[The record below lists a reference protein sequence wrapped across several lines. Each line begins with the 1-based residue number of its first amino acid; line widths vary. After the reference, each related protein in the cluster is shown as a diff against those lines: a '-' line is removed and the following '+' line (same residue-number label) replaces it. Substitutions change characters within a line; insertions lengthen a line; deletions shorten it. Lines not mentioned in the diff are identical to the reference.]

1 MSLGWAVSVAWSKC
15 DVRLAQTI
23 TARPVGRGGA
33 LRPNDLS
40 YNVRLRDI
48 SQHGCS
54 LELVNRIPVGG
65 RLWLRIPDLSPIAGV
80 IRWEKHFLAGVD
92 FETPLHPS
100 VLDWLVRSQ
109 RG

>member
-1 MSLGWAVSVAWSKC
+1 MYGLPRRSRRVQWDAEVTLCRA
-15 DVRLAQTI
+15 D
-23 TARPVGRGGA
+23 
-33 LRPNDLS
+33 DLS
-40 YNVRLRDI
+40 YHVRLRDI

-80 IRWEKHFLAGVD
+80 VRWEKDFSAGVD

-100 VLDWLVRSQ
+100 VLDRLVRSPS
-109 RG
+109 G